1 MIKNYLKIALANI
14 YKSKVYS
21 LISISS
27 LAVGMA
33 VCILLLLYVSDELSY
48 DRYHEKSDNI
58 YRLCQDVHPYQ
69 APGAARLLT
78 DNLPEIVNSARI
90 LPRDNINVQFDN
102 KRFKEDRVAW
112 VDPALFDIFSFNFI
126 VGMEGASSLQEP
138 GTAVITEKIA
148 KKYFGDK
155 NPIGKTINVG
165 NEYDYLITA
174 IIEDI
179 PDNSHFKFDI
189 FMTLEDGDMMFS
201 ENWMENWGWWNFLV
215 YFEMQDHFLKKE
227 LDTKISDKMN
237 GIMKEKFG
245 NDTPETQ
252 YTLQNLEDIHLYS
265 SHFLGDIQPQNSIIY
280 VLIFSAIGLLILFI
294 ASFNYVNLF
303 TANATTRLTEI
314 SVRKTFGASRRQLAK
329 QFIFESVLVFFVSF
343 CISLVLVGLA
353 LPLFNEFSG
362 KALSFSI
369 LANTSIILSLLGMMV
384 VVGILAGWYP
394 ALVLSSYSPTGVL
407 KSALK
412 SRSGF
417 QIKKLLIGTQF
428 TIVIT
433 LIACAII
440 MSRQVSYLET
450 TDLGFKKESVI
461 TAIFDFGD
469 ETKYNTLKHELL
481 SKSYVSSVSV
491 ASRIPSGSLSNEGGV
506 LPEGQTETIA
516 IAYVHVNFDY
526 FKTLGIEPKQGRL
539 FSEEFSTDIN
549 ESIIL
554 NAAAVKNLGIEGNPI
569 GQYVKCNW
577 PKSTRKIVGVI
588 GDVHFESLY
597 NKIKPAVFL
606 INYPDVYEMIIKVV
620 PSDEIGSMNAITE
633 ICKSHYPNE
642 VIEFS
647 FLDTI
652 LESRYKK
659 DITTFQL
666 MGFFAALGIFLAC
679 MGLLGVATF
688 MITGRTKEIGIRK
701 VNGAK
706 AWEIIRLLNIGFIKW
721 IAISFVIAT
730 PLAYY
735 AMSRWL
741 ESFAY
746 QTELSWWIFAISG
759 LLTVVIVLSTVSWVT
774 YRAARRNPV
783 ESLRYE

>member
-1 MIKNYLKIALANI
+1 MIKNYYKIALANI

-21 LISISS
+21 TISISS

-33 VCILLLLYVSDELSY
+33 ICILLLLYVTDELSY
-48 DRYHEKSDNI
+48 DRYHEKSDHI

-78 DNLPEIVNSARI
+78 DNLPEIINSARI
-90 LPRDNINVQFDN
+90 LPRDNINVQFED
-102 KRFKEDRVAW
+102 KRFKEDKVAW
-112 VDPALFDIFSFNFI
+112 SDPALFDIFSFNFLA
-126 VGMEGASSLQEP
+126 GKKGASSLQQP
-138 GTAVITEKIA
+138 GTAVITEKTA
-148 KKYFGDK
+148 RKYFGDE
-155 NPIGKTINVG
+155 NPIGEIINVG

-174 IIEDI
+174 IIEDM
-179 PDNSHFKFDI
+179 PANSHFTFDI
-189 FMTLEDGDMMFS
+189 FMTLEDGDKMFS
-201 ENWMENWGWWNFLV
+201 ENWMDNWGWCNFLV
-215 YFEMQDHFLKKE
+215 YFEMQDNFSKPEMEK
-227 LDTKISDKMN
+227 KISGLLN
-237 GIMKEKFG
+237 TATGP
-245 NDTPETQ
+245 NSTPID
-252 YTLQNLEDIHLYS
+252 YTIQNVVDIHLYS

-314 SVRKTFGASRRQLAK
+314 SIRKTFGASRQQLAK

-343 CISLVLVGLA
+343 CVSLLLVGLA

-362 KALSFSI
+362 KELSFSI
-369 LANTSIILSLLGMMV
+369 LTNTNIILSLLVMLV

-394 ALVLSSYSPTGVL
+394 ALILSSYSPTGVL
-407 KSALK
+407 KSSLK
-412 SRSGF
+412 SSSGF

-428 TIVIT
+428 TIVIA

-440 MSRQVSYLET
+440 MFRQISFLET
-450 TDLGFKKESVI
+450 NDLGFKKESVI
-461 TAIFDFGD
+461 TAIFDFDD

-491 ASRIPSGSLSNEGGV
+491 ASRIPSGSLSNQSYV
-506 LPEGQTETIA
+506 LPEGQEEFIL
-516 IAYVHVNFDY
+516 IPYVHVTFDY
-526 FKTLGIEPKQGRL
+526 FKTLGIEAIQGRL
-539 FSEEFSTDIN
+539 FSDKFSTDVE
-549 ESIIL
+549 ESVIL
-554 NAAAVKNLGIEGNPI
+554 NAAAIKALGIEGNPI
-569 GQYVKCNW
+569 GQSLKCQW
-577 PKSTRKIVGVI
+577 PISNRKIVGVI
-588 GDVHFESLY
+588 GDIHFESLY

-606 INYPDVYEMIIKVV
+606 INYPDVRHIIVKVLPSNEM
-620 PSDEIGSMNAITE
+620 GSMKAITE
-633 ICKSHYPNE
+633 ICKSIYPNE

-647 FLDTI
+647 FLDSI

-688 MITGRTKEIGIRK
+688 MISSRTKEIGIRK

-706 AWEIIRLLNIGFIKW
+706 VFEIIQMLNIGFVKW
-721 IAISFVIAT
+721 IAVAFIIAT
-730 PLAYY
+730 PMAYY

-741 ESFAY
+741 QSFAY
-746 QTELSWWIFAISG
+746 QTDLNWWVFALAG
-759 LLTVVIVLSTVSWVT
+759 LLTVIIVLSTVSWVT

>member
-1 MIKNYLKIALANI
+1 MIMNYLKIALTNI
-14 YKSKVYS
+14 YKNKVYS
-21 LISISS
+21 IISISS

-33 VCILLLLYVSDELSY
+33 VCILLLLYVTHELSY

-78 DNLPEIVNSARI
+78 DNLPEIISSVRI

-102 KRFKEDRVAW
+102 KRFKEDEVAW

-126 VGMEGASSLQEP
+126 VGTKGSSSLQQP
-138 GTAVITEKIA
+138 GTVVITKSTAE
-148 KKYFGDK
+148 KYFGNE
-155 NPIGKTINVG
+155 NPIGKTIEVG

-174 IIEDI
+174 VIEDI
-179 PDNSHFKFDI
+179 SDNSHFKFDI
-189 FMTLEDGDMMFS
+189 FMTLEDGAMMFG
-201 ENWMENWGWWNFLV
+201 NDWMDSWGWCNFLV
-215 YFEMQDHFLKKE
+215 YFEMQDNFSKPDVE
-227 LDTKISDKMN
+227 EKISN
-237 GIMKEKFG
+237 LLNIANEP
-245 NDTPETQ
+245 NSTPID
-252 YTLQNLEDIHLYS
+252 YTIQNVVDIHLYS

-303 TANATTRLTEI
+303 TANATNRLTEI

-329 QFIFESVLVFFVSF
+329 QFILESILVFFVSF
-343 CISLVLVGLA
+343 CFSLLLVGLT

-369 LANTSIILSLLGMMV
+369 LANTNIIIGLLGMLL

-394 ALVLSSYSPTGVL
+394 ALILSSYSPTRVL
-407 KSALK
+407 KSSIK
-412 SRSGF
+412 SGSGF
-417 QIKKLLIGTQF
+417 QIKKLLIGIQF
-428 TIVIT
+428 TIVIA

-440 MSRQVSYLET
+440 MYGQINFLET
-450 TDLGFKKESVI
+450 KDLGFEKEAVI
-461 TAIFDFGD
+461 TTIFDYGD
-469 ETKYNTLKHELL
+469 EAKYNTLKHELL
-481 SKSYVSSVSV
+481 SKSYVSNVSV
-491 ASRIPSGSLSNEGGV
+491 ASRIPSGDLGNQSYAKA
-506 LPEGQTETIA
+506 EGQEESIL
-516 IAYVHVNFDY
+516 IPYVHVTFDY
-526 FKTLGIEPKQGRL
+526 FRTLGIEPIEGRL
-539 FSEEFSTDIN
+539 FSEEFSTDVK
-549 ESIIL
+549 ESVIL

-569 GQYVKCNW
+569 GQSVQCNW

-588 GDVHFESLY
+588 DEIHFESLY

-606 INYPDVYEMIIKVV
+606 IHYPVVYHLIVKVI
-620 PSDEIGSMNAITE
+620 PSDEIGSMNAITD
-633 ICKSHYPNE
+633 ICQSFYPDE
-642 VIEFS
+642 VIEFI
-647 FLDTI
+647 FLDSI
-652 LESRYKK
+652 LEFRYKK

-666 MGFFAALGIFLAC
+666 MGFFAALAIFLAC
-679 MGLLGVATF
+679 MGLLGISTF
-688 MITGRTKEIGIRK
+688 IISSKTKEIGIRK

-706 AWEIIRLLNIGFIKW
+706 VWEIIQLLNVGFIKW
-721 IAISFVIAT
+721 IAIAFVIAT

-746 QTELSWWIFAISG
+746 RTELSWWIFAISG
-759 LLTVVIVLSTVSWVT
+759 LATVLIVISTVSWVT
-774 YRAARRNPV
+774 YKAARRNPV

>member
-14 YKSKVYS
+14 YKSKIYS

-27 LAVGMA
+27 LSVGMA
-33 VCILLLLYVSDELSY
+33 VCILLLLYVTHELSY

-78 DNLPEIVNSARI
+78 DNLPEIISSVRI

-102 KRFKEDRVAW
+102 KRFKEDEVAW

-126 VGMEGASSLQEP
+126 VGTKGSSSLQQP
-138 GTAVITEKIA
+138 GTVVITKSTAE
-148 KKYFGDK
+148 KYFGNE
-155 NPIGKTINVG
+155 NPIGKTIEVG

-174 IIEDI
+174 VIEDI
-179 PDNSHFKFDI
+179 SDNSHFKFDI
-189 FMTLEDGDMMFS
+189 FMTLEDGAMMFG
-201 ENWMENWGWWNFLV
+201 NDWMDSWGWCNFLV
-215 YFEMQDHFLKKE
+215 YFEMQDNFSKPDVE
-227 LDTKISDKMN
+227 EKISN
-237 GIMKEKFG
+237 LLNIANEP
-245 NDTPETQ
+245 NSTPID
-252 YTLQNLEDIHLYS
+252 YTIQNVVDIHLYS

-303 TANATTRLTEI
+303 TANATNRLTEI

-329 QFIFESVLVFFVSF
+329 QFILESILVFFVSF
-343 CISLVLVGLA
+343 CFSLLLVGLT

-369 LANTSIILSLLGMMV
+369 LANTNIIIGLLGMLL

-394 ALVLSSYSPTGVL
+394 ALILSSYSPTRVL
-407 KSALK
+407 KSSIK
-412 SRSGF
+412 SGSGF
-417 QIKKLLIGTQF
+417 QIKKLLIGIQF
-428 TIVIT
+428 TIVIA

-440 MSRQVSYLET
+440 MYGQINFLET
-450 TDLGFKKESVI
+450 KDLGFEKEAVI
-461 TAIFDFGD
+461 TTIFDYGD
-469 ETKYNTLKHELL
+469 EAKYNTLKHELL
-481 SKSYVSSVSV
+481 SKSYVSNVSV
-491 ASRIPSGSLSNEGGV
+491 ASRIPSGDLGNQSYAKA
-506 LPEGQTETIA
+506 EGQEESIL
-516 IAYVHVNFDY
+516 IPYVHVTFDY
-526 FKTLGIEPKQGRL
+526 FRTLGIEPIEGRL
-539 FSEEFSTDIN
+539 FSEEFSTDVK
-549 ESIIL
+549 ESVIL

-569 GQYVKCNW
+569 GQSVQCNW

-588 GDVHFESLY
+588 DDIHFESLY
-597 NKIKPAVFL
+597 NKIKPTVFL
-606 INYPDVYEMIIKVV
+606 IHYPVVYHLIVKVI
-620 PSDEIGSMNAITE
+620 PSDEIGSMNAITD
-633 ICKSHYPNE
+633 ICQSFYPDE
-642 VIEFS
+642 VIEFI
-647 FLDTI
+647 FLDSI
-652 LESRYKK
+652 LEFRYKK

-666 MGFFAALGIFLAC
+666 MGFFAALAIFLAC
-679 MGLLGVATF
+679 MGLLGISTF
-688 MITGRTKEIGIRK
+688 IISSKTKEIGIRK

-706 AWEIIRLLNIGFIKW
+706 VWEIIQLLNVGFIKW
-721 IAISFVIAT
+721 IAIAFVIAT

-746 QTELSWWIFAISG
+746 RTELSWWIFAISG
-759 LLTVVIVLSTVSWVT
+759 LATVLIVISTVSWVT
-774 YRAARRNPV
+774 YKAARRNPV